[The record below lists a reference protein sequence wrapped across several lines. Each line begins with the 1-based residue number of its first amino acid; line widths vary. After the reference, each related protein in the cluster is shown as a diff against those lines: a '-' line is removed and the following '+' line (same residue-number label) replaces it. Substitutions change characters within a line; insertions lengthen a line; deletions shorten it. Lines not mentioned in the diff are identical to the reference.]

1 MFLYIYVW
9 MRATLPRF
17 RYDQLMDLG
26 WKILIPTSLG
36 WFMLMAV
43 LRLGRDED
51 WNAVVVAIVAAVII
65 LGCVA
70 LMSTAVKVS
79 KANREREGAMF

>member
-1 MFLYIYVW
+1 
-9 MRATLPRF
+9 
-17 RYDQLMDLG
+17 
-26 WKILIPTSLG
+26 
-36 WFMLMAV
+36 MLMAV

-51 WNAVVVAIVAAVII
+51 WNAVVVAVVAAVII